1 MADQQWYPQ
10 GARPRVLINW
20 QSFVDQ
26 GITASWQGA
35 FTDAVI
41 NAYTRWMNVGGV
53 DLRFQFWGYT
63 DRTES
68 GDGELVI
75 SMNERHFDSTRLAST
90 FGSYNRLII
99 VFHRKNGSDLSPWNF
114 VPYNANT
121 GEFDMQGIL
130 IHELGHCLG
139 LDHSSGANDT
149 MNGGYEYHRQ
159 RYGPFADDVRRLR
172 IVYPLFTRNNLRE
185 LATSDGGASWPA
197 LGNNLTSYNHS
208 DARTNINA
216 GVSATPS
223 SGLYVIGWTM
233 PGTTPTWLRGDG
245 NTFMFN
251 PWFFYGG
258 ERSIYGPA
266 YAADD
271 GHTMLWAWVT
281 NDDNGSLRIVRSRND
296 ALSWEWAST
305 PAGAQTFGTP
315 ALCWTRVNG
324 QSTWVLAWSHFDR
337 NNHGA
342 TGHIRASISTDEGW
356 SWSAP
361 VEIQPFYKALS
372 GVSLSASTDNRILLA
387 FAWAPHS
394 VYGMNLIR
402 AINCRV
408 SAGQLQSQSIV
419 YSSWATRIQPSV
431 AFDRARDR
439 WLLAWREQD
448 FNTSINAST
457 KGHTDGSWGALI
469 RPGVRSHVAP
479 ALAYSPPQNRT
490 VLWYAF
496 ET

>member
-10 GARPRVLINW
+10 GARPRVFINW
-20 QSFVDQ
+20 QSFVDW
-26 GITASWQGA
+26 GIPTSWQGA

-68 GDGELVI
+68 EDGELVI
-75 SMNERHFDSTRLAST
+75 SMNERHFTSTRLAST
-90 FGSYNRLII
+90 FGTYNRLII
-99 VFHRKNGSDLSPWNF
+99 VFHRQNGSDLSPWNF
-114 VPYNANT
+114 VPYNANP

-139 LDHSSGANDT
+139 LDHSTGTNDT
-149 MNGGYEYHRQ
+149 MNGGYAYHRQ

-197 LGNNLTSYNHS
+197 IGNNLTNYNHT
-208 DARTNINA
+208 DARTNLNP
-216 GVSATPS
+216 GVAPTPS
-223 SGLYVIGWTM
+223 SGLFVVGWTL
-233 PGTTPTWLRGDG
+233 PGTPPTWLRGDG
-245 NTFMFN
+245 NTFLFN
-251 PWFFYGG
+251 PWFFFGG

-271 GHTMLWAWVT
+271 SQTMLWAWVT
-281 NDDNGSLRIVRSRND
+281 NDDNGTLKVVRTTND
-296 ALSWEWAST
+296 GLSWALVGVPT
-305 PAGAQTFGTP
+305 GAQTFGTP

-324 QSTWVLAWSHFDR
+324 QSTWILAWAHFDR
-337 NNHGA
+337 ADHNN
-342 TGHIRASISTDEGW
+342 TGHIRASVSTNDGA

-361 VEIQPFYKALS
+361 VEIEPFYKALS
-372 GVSLSASTDNRILLA
+372 GVSLAASTNNRIFLA

-408 SAGQLQSQSIV
+408 NVGQLQSQGIV
-419 YSSWATRIQPSV
+419 YSTWATRIQPSV
-431 AFDRARDR
+431 AFDGPRNR
-439 WLLAWREQD
+439 WHLGWREQD
-448 FNTSINAST
+448 FNTSINVASKAHADPT
-457 KGHTDGSWGALI
+457 WGTLL

-479 ALAYSPPQNRT
+479 ALAYSAAQNRT
-490 VLWYAF
+490 VVWYAF